1 MYATENHI
9 SATVDKRNLAI
20 TYPAPNAT
28 ASPVTMFTL
37 VAGPPEN
44 LTLPLNLSAGAPL
57 VLPGLTITLGGIA
70 EDVAPIVTYNA
81 SQNIK

>member
-1 MYATENHI
+1 
-9 SATVDKRNLAI
+9 
-20 TYPAPNAT
+20 
-28 ASPVTMFTL
+28 MFTL

-44 LTLPLNLSAGAPL
+44 LTLPLSLSAGAPL
-57 VLPGLTITLGGIA
+57 ILPGLTITLGGIA